1 MKCKSNSQLW
11 LLQTQG
17 PFLRLEVAS
26 LERLT
31 FFKLP
36 GTEWPRARL
45 FKGQPSP
52 AVFGGLPPTRAYSQP
67 LSAATAAGQ
76 PTSST
81 VSLSQGGEEARA
93 RDRGKIRSG
102 PPPPPLEAVV
112 VSRVNSPPWLTL
124 RASHISESSL
134 CPNFQGRGGP
144 FCSPSSSAL
153 WSQAL
158 KEQMEGGRQAVAPG
172 PPYKMTRGTTA
183 HLTHQPH
190 TKPLGSV
197 QPLPW
202 C

>member
-102 PPPPPLEAVV
+102 PPPPPSGGGGGQQSEL
-112 VSRVNSPPWLTL
+112 SPMADFASKSHL
-124 RASHISESSL
+124 RI
-134 CPNFQGRGGP
+134 
-144 FCSPSSSAL
+144 
-153 WSQAL
+153 
-158 KEQMEGGRQAVAPG
+158 
-172 PPYKMTRGTTA
+172 
-183 HLTHQPH
+183 
-190 TKPLGSV
+190 KPLS
-197 QPLPW
+197 QFPRTRRSFLFPF
-202 C
+202 